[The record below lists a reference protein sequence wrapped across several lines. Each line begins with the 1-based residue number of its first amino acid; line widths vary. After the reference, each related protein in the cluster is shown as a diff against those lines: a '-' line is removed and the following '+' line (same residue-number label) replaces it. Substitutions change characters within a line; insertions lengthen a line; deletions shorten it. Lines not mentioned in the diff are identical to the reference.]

1 MVETS
6 TILML
11 NYSEKCDFV
20 NGSLSVLV
28 CGLDDFEGYMLISS
42 TRDAKN
48 VSPLSLAASRGMWVE
63 TGGEWKVVVSK
74 SKD

>member
-1 MVETS
+1 MFSTGMIETS

-20 NGSLSVLV
+20 NGGLSVLI

-48 VSPLSLAASRGMWVE
+48 VSPLSLAASRGM
-63 TGGEWKVVVSK
+63 
-74 SKD
+74 